1 MWCSMNNF
9 VRILFF
15 LGWRGFGKGD
25 GLLLEET
32 DRRKGEKK
40 GPPQGGG
47 GTNSRMGKSIDS
59 GLLSQPCNQD

>member
-1 MWCSMNNF
+1 MNNF

-15 LGWRGFGKGD
+15 LGWRGLGKGD

-47 GTNSRMGKSIDS
+47 DVKR
-59 GLLSQPCNQD
+59 

>member
-1 MWCSMNNF
+1 MNNF

-15 LGWRGFGKGD
+15 LGWRGLGKGD

-47 GTNSRMGKSIDS
+47 GGQTAEWE
-59 GLLSQPCNQD
+59 SQLIQDC

>member
-1 MWCSMNNF
+1 MNTHVMWCSMNNF

-47 GTNSRMGKSIDS
+47 GCEKMKEAKRV
-59 GLLSQPCNQD
+59 

>member
-1 MWCSMNNF
+1 MNNF

-47 GTNSRMGKSIDS
+47 GGQTAEWE
-59 GLLSQPCNQD
+59 SQLIQDC

>member
-1 MWCSMNNF
+1 MNNF

-15 LGWRGFGKGD
+15 LGWRGLGKGD

-47 GTNSRMGKSIDS
+47 GQTAEWE
-59 GLLSQPCNQD
+59 SQLIQDC

>member
-1 MWCSMNNF
+1 MNNF

-15 LGWRGFGKGD
+15 LGWRGLGKGD

-40 GPPQGGG
+40 GPPGGG
-47 GTNSRMGKSIDS
+47 GGGQTAEWE
-59 GLLSQPCNQD
+59 SQLIQDC

>member
-1 MWCSMNNF
+1 MNNF

-15 LGWRGFGKGD
+15 LGWRGLGKGD

-40 GPPQGGG
+40 GPPRGGG
-47 GTNSRMGKSIDS
+47 CEKMKEAKRV
-59 GLLSQPCNQD
+59 

>member
-1 MWCSMNNF
+1 MNNF

-15 LGWRGFGKGD
+15 LGWRGLGKGD

-47 GTNSRMGKSIDS
+47 GGGQTAEWE
-59 GLLSQPCNQD
+59 SQLIQDC

>member
-1 MWCSMNNF
+1 MNNF

-15 LGWRGFGKGD
+15 LGWRGLGKGD

-40 GPPQGGG
+40 GPPGGG
-47 GTNSRMGKSIDS
+47 GGQTAEWE
-59 GLLSQPCNQD
+59 SQLIQDC